1 MCFYKVF
8 DQRKNLINF
17 NYRTNL
23 SEMKANVW
31 EGRNESDWSI
41 FPDWFTGEKLGQKFD
56 DGHTGPKFDQ
66 NGLKSVK

>member
-1 MCFYKVF
+1 
-8 DQRKNLINF
+8 
-17 NYRTNL
+17 
-23 SEMKANVW
+23 MKANVW

-66 NGLKSVK
+66 NGLKSVKSALTHLLPLAHVTRFPA